1 MWLIDNGEEIS
12 CCSDDCFQTSVVS
25 KSSATTGKGFLEI
38 APKFRYLVRV
48 SECERDHFQLLAA
61 NMLLTHNLLV
71 TPAATEGSKVLSA
84 VVASFNY
91 RITRIFDGEEGAHLC
106 DARTDPIKKTA
117 WGAPA
122 AGRQLRA
129 SPEARFTSWRFNQS
143 RPQDAKKEDP
153 AAAPWKVSS
162 EVVGESQSSS
172 S

>member
-1 MWLIDNGEEIS
+1 M
-12 CCSDDCFQTSVVS
+12 VS

-48 SECERDHFQLLAA
+48 SECEREHFQSLAA
-61 NMLLTHNLLV
+61 NMLLTLNLLV
-71 TPAATEGSKVLSA
+71 TPAVTEGSRVLSA

-106 DARTDPIKKTA
+106 DGRTDPGRKTA
-117 WGAPA
+117 WGAAA
-122 AGRQLRA
+122 AGRHPRA
-129 SPEARFTSWRFNQS
+129 SPEPRFASWRCHQS

-153 AAAPWKVSS
+153 PGSPWKAS
-162 EVVGESQSSS
+162 GEEARETQSSS